1 MDILSNSINEKM
13 NEIEEKIQK
22 IRFIQEFDIARGF
35 EKIFLQTKENIKKMK
50 KAESQTHLYYHEAMD
65 ALDAINFEIDDY
77 MEKEGKLKEQELN
90 RTIFLE
96 KLKRFIDDTK
106 GKSSE
111 QMLADLKDTVQEI
124 KKLEIEEDLFSE
136 MYSLTAKAALSTFLQ
151 QAQNSEVID
160 LGLVEEVTTK
170 EAFAKEIQNQ
180 LATMAEE
187 QKEDKVAAY
196 DILKVCQEVNE
207 QTIGDLKVWQ
217 LLSGDEE
224 IKVKQAEPKK
234 ELPAEETQETG
245 LISLEPGKRTI
256 GDWFRDR
263 FGRKDGTS
271 IYTFGKFNEKT
282 GQYENIRVE
291 QHCFPPKGRGFIKR
305 CQRECIELEINDVHE
320 VVMDAID
327 ANMPKLQSLSF
338 GKNVCKTARIYPL
351 KNPDEFL
358 QNLKRV
364 DFSDDVEMLDD
375 YSFYKCK
382 SLTDVKF
389 GENIR
394 EIKSNCFSGCKLET
408 IKLPSKL
415 ERISEKAFSDC
426 RDLKIVKVGENV
438 REIGNVCFEG
448 CRNLQDI
455 NFPNKLS
462 EIGEFAFAGC
472 LKLQNI
478 NFPSN
483 LSKIGYCAFKNCK
496 NLRIVNVPNNLI
508 NAFYTR
514 NYELMFMSG
523 LCSDYISQAF
533 DERSIFGMC
542 WKCF

>member
-13 NEIEEKIQK
+13 NEIEEKIHK
-22 IRFIQEFDIARGF
+22 IKYIQEFDIARGF

-291 QHCFPPKGRGFIKR
+291 QHRFPPRGTFFERR
-305 CQRECIELEINDVHE
+305 CQKECIGLEINNVETVDV
-320 VVMDAID
+320 VDIAL
-327 ANMPKLQSLSF
+327 NMLNLQSLDF
-338 GKNVCKTARIYPL
+338 GKNVREIKIV
-351 KNPDEFL
+351 EQ
-358 QNLKRV
+358 QNLTKQKKFEKLRESKIGIFENLKKIE
-364 DFSDDVEMLDD
+364 FSDDVEILEANVFANCMGI
-375 YSFYKCK
+375 
-382 SLTDVKF
+382 TDVKI
-389 GENIR
+389 GEN
-394 EIKSNCFSGCKLET
+394 L
-408 IKLPSKL
+408 SK
-415 ERISEKAFSDC
+415 IGDYAFQ
-426 RDLKIVKVGENV
+426 
-438 REIGNVCFEG
+438 G

-462 EIGEFAFAGC
+462 EIGEFAFDGC
-472 LKLQNI
+472 SKLQNI
-478 NFPSN
+478 KLPDSLF
-483 LSKIGYCAFKNCK
+483 KIGFA
-496 NLRIVNVPNNLI
+496 
-508 NAFYTR
+508 AFYSLKNNEDSPINIPRRISDFYPHLDNWISYGERDYDIEFIKAFHER
-514 NYELMFMSG
+514 N
-523 LCSDYISQAF
+523 
-533 DERSIFGMC
+533 IFRY
-542 WKCF
+542 